1 MDYTVFAK
9 DLLKRKL
16 VLETAYKAMGEEL
29 CELETEKTSTAA
41 HKEVNISSKGTNKSE
56 DRLINLIYRIDD
68 VKFRRGV
75 VERDLKLI
83 DRGMSALNEYEKEI
97 INGFFV
103 TETKYA
109 ADKLMEKF
117 YKERTMI
124 YNDRSKAL
132 EKFTRAIYGMIAI

>member
-16 VLETAYKAMGEEL
+16 TLESAYEAMSEEL
-29 CELETEKTSTAA
+29 CELEAEKTSTRSN
-41 HKEVNISSKGTNKSE
+41 KELNISAKGTNGSE
-56 DRLINLIYRIDD
+56 DKLINLIYRIDD

-83 DRGMSALNEYEKEI
+83 NRGMSVLTDYEKAI
-97 INGFFV
+97 INGFFI

-132 EKFTRAIYGMIAI
+132 EKFTRAVYGMLAI

>member
-1 MDYTVFAK
+1 M
-9 DLLKRKL
+9 
-16 VLETAYKAMGEEL
+16 LETAYKAMGEEL

>member
-16 VLETAYKAMGEEL
+16 TLETACKAMDEEL
-29 CELETEKTSTAA
+29 EELESEKTSTVG
-41 HKEVNISSKGTNKSE
+41 HNEVNISSKGTNKSE

-68 VKFRRGV
+68 VKFRRKV

-83 DRGMSALNEYEKEI
+83 DRGMSALTEYEKDI